1 MGFQNMQNTLQEA
14 LKALYHHPDQQVRS
28 RANDWLQEF
37 QRTVE
42 AWQVSDGLLHDAN
55 SNLET
60 LIFCSQTLK
69 TKVQRDFE
77 ELPPAA
83 FFSLRDS
90 LKNLLKKFSKGPSKV
105 RMQICIAMSAL
116 AVHVSAQD
124 WGGGGIVNW
133 LRDEFGSN
141 QDYLISFLELL
152 TVLPQE
158 ASSYK
163 IAARP
168 ERRRQFQKELV
179 SSAEVSFGLLA
190 SCLSFKELHEQ
201 VLDAFA
207 SWLRLSH
214 GIPAATLASHSLVLA
229 AISGLNSEQLFDAAV
244 NAICELIRYTV
255 YGSPGGLA
263 GQMPLVQVL
272 VPQVMGLRS
281 RFSASLKVALM
292 EKEGN
297 QGGESGIDQAY
308 MEDDEIVKGM
318 ARLFAEM
325 GDSYVELIASGS
337 AESMMIVD
345 ALVEVT
351 SHPEYDISSMTF
363 NFWHSLQTILTK
375 RECYCSFGNEAAI
388 DSEMERRLTIFR
400 PRFELL
406 VSLVSFRVM
415 YPQNHEDLSKE
426 DISDFKRTRYAV
438 GDILMDAS
446 SVLGGETTLKI
457 LSNSFFQAASTAGNG
472 GSWDWRSAEAA
483 LYCIRAISKAV
494 PMSEG
499 TVMPQVMGFLSKLP
513 PQPQLLQTACLTIGC
528 YSKWLSGAPSA
539 LSFLPALIEI
549 LTRGL
554 STSDDSSTA
563 AAMALRHV
571 CDACRDKLAGS
582 LDVLFLIYHKAVSRE
597 GGYKL
602 STEDAL
608 QLIEALSM
616 VITALSPEP
625 AKKALEALCL
635 PAVAALQEVITQ
647 AAGSSQQ
654 FNANQYTVPIDRLAN
669 IFRYVNHPE
678 AVADAFRNIWPTLKA
693 VFDQRAWDMLTME
706 RLCRACK
713 YAVRTCGRSMG
724 VTIGDMLQVV
734 QLQYQL
740 HHQSCFLYLSSEV
753 IKVFGSD
760 PSCANYLGAL
770 ITSLF
775 SHTIS
780 LLKTIQDFTSRPDIA
795 DDCFLLASRCIR
807 YCPHLFVPSTIFSSL
822 VDCAMTGIT
831 IQHREACTS
840 ILTFLNDIFDV
851 ATSIGGKQY
860 RLVIDNIIFPRA
872 ASLTRILI
880 GSLAGALPESRLEQV
895 ISVLMSLT
903 RVYGMQVVTWAQE
916 AISLVP
922 SVAITD
928 GERSNFLG
936 ALSSAAS
943 ASGSNSLA
951 IIGSLEELSDV
962 CRRNKT
968 VQEMVQGAL
977 QPLSLTLT
985 VVP

>member
-1 MGFQNMQNTLQEA
+1 MGFQDVKNTLQEA
-14 LKALYHHPDQQVRS
+14 LKALYHHPDQQIRS

-42 AWQVSDGLLHDAN
+42 AWEVSDSLLHDAN

-69 TKVQRDFE
+69 TKIQRDFE

-83 FFSLRDS
+83 FVSLRDS
-90 LKNLLKKFSKGPSKV
+90 LKNLLKKFCKGPSKV
-105 RMQICIAMSAL
+105 RMQICVAMSAL
-116 AVHVSAQD
+116 AVHVSSQD
-124 WGGGGIVNW
+124 WGGGGVLNW
-133 LRDEFGSN
+133 LRDELGS
-141 QDYLISFLELL
+141 QPDCLISFVELL

-168 ERRRQFQKELV
+168 ERRRQFQKELI
-179 SSAEVSFGLLA
+179 SSADVAFGLLA
-190 SCLSFKELHEQ
+190 SCLSFEELHEQ
-201 VLDAFA
+201 VLDAFS

-214 GIPAATLASHSLVLA
+214 GIPASTLVSHPLVLM
-229 AISGLNSEQLFDAAV
+229 AISGLNSEKLFDAAV

-255 YGSPGGLA
+255 FGSPDGLA
-263 GQMPLVQVL
+263 EQMPLVQVL
-272 VPQVMGLRS
+272 VRQVMGLRN

-292 EKEGN
+292 EKQGN

-308 MEDDEIVKGM
+308 MEEDETVKAM

-337 AESMMIVD
+337 TESMMIVE

-351 SHPEYDISSMTF
+351 SHPEYDIASMTF
-363 NFWHSLQTILTK
+363 NFWHGLQTILTK
-375 RECYCSFGNEAAI
+375 REYYRSFGNEEAI
-388 DSEMERRLTIFR
+388 GSEMDRRLTIFC
-400 PRFELL
+400 PTFELL

-415 YPQNHEDLSKE
+415 YPQNYEDLSKE
-426 DISDFKRTRYAV
+426 DISDFKRTRYDV

-446 SVLGGETTLKI
+446 SVLGGETTLKL
-457 LSNSFFQAASTAGNG
+457 LSNNFFQAASTAGNG

-483 LYCIRAISKAV
+483 LYCIRAISRAV
-494 PMSEG
+494 PTSEG
-499 TVMPQVMGFLSKLP
+499 TVLPQVMGFLPKLP
-513 PQPQLLQTACLTIGC
+513 RQPQLLQTACLTIGA
-528 YSKWLSGAPSA
+528 YSKWLSGVPNAAS
-539 LSFLPALIEI
+539 SLPALIEV
-549 LTRGL
+549 LTSGL
-554 STSDDSSTA
+554 SISDDSSTA

-571 CDACRDKLAGS
+571 CDACRDKLAGL
-582 LDVLFLIYHKAVSRE
+582 LDGLFLIYHKAVSRE

-625 AKKALEALCL
+625 AKKALEDLCF

-654 FNANQYTVPIDRLAN
+654 FSTNQYTVPIDRLAN

-678 AVADAFRNIWPTLKA
+678 AVADAFRNIWPILKA
-693 VFDQRAWDMLTME
+693 IFDQRAWDMPTME

-713 YAVRTCGRSMG
+713 YAVRTSGRSMG
-724 VTIGDMLQVV
+724 VAIGDMLQVV
-734 QLQYQL
+734 QLQYQV

-753 IKVFGSD
+753 IKIFGSD
-760 PSCANYLGAL
+760 PSCANYLGGL
-770 ITSLF
+770 INSLF

-807 YCPHLFVPSTIFSSL
+807 YCPHLFVPSTIFPSL
-822 VDCAMTGIT
+822 VDCAMIGIT

-860 RLVIDNIIFPRA
+860 RSVIDNIIFPRA
-872 ASLTRILI
+872 TSLTRILI

-903 RVYGMQVVTWAQE
+903 RVYGMQVVNWAQE

-922 SVAITD
+922 SAAITD
-928 GERSNFLG
+928 GERSSFLG
-936 ALSSAAS
+936 ALSSAA
-943 ASGSNSLA
+943 AGANSLA
-951 IIGSLEELSDV
+951 IMGSLEELSDV

-968 VQEMVQGAL
+968 VQEIVQGAL
-977 QPLSLTLT
+977 QPLRLTLT
-985 VVP
+985 VAP

>member
-1 MGFQNMQNTLQEA
+1 MGFQNIQNTLQEA

-124 WGGGGIVNW
+124 WGGGGILNW
-133 LRDEFGSN
+133 LRDELGSN
-141 QDYLISFLELL
+141 PDYLISFLELL

-483 LYCIRAISKAV
+483 LYCIRAISRAV

-528 YSKWLSGAPSA
+528 YSKWLSGAPNA

-597 GGYKL
+597 AGYKL

-678 AVADAFRNIWPTLKA
+678 AVADAFRKIWPILKA

-734 QLQYQL
+734 QLQYQH

-840 ILTFLNDIFDV
+840 IITFLNDIFDV

>member
-1 MGFQNMQNTLQEA
+1 MGFQNIQNTLQEA

-124 WGGGGIVNW
+124 WGGGGILNW
-133 LRDEFGSN
+133 LRDELGSN
-141 QDYLISFLELL
+141 PDYLISFLELL

-229 AISGLNSEQLFDAAV
+229 AISGLNSEQLFDPAV

-483 LYCIRAISKAV
+483 LYCIRAISRAV

-528 YSKWLSGAPSA
+528 YSKWLSGAPNA

-597 GGYKL
+597 AGYKL

-678 AVADAFRNIWPTLKA
+678 AVADAFRKIWPILKA

-734 QLQYQL
+734 QLQYQH

-775 SHTIS
+775 SHTIR

-840 ILTFLNDIFDV
+840 IITFLNDIFDV

>member
-1 MGFQNMQNTLQEA
+1 MGFQDVKNTLQEA
-14 LKALYHHPDQQVRS
+14 LKALYHHPDQQVCS

-37 QRTVE
+37 QRKVE
-42 AWQVSDGLLHDAN
+42 AWEVSDSLLHDSN

-83 FFSLRDS
+83 FVSLRDS
-90 LKNLLKKFSKGPSKV
+90 LKNLLKKFCKGPSKV
-105 RMQICIAMSAL
+105 RTQICIAMSAL

-124 WGGGGIVNW
+124 WGGGGILNW
-133 LRDEFGSN
+133 LRDELGSKP
-141 QDYLISFLELL
+141 DCLISFLELL

-168 ERRRQFQKELV
+168 ERRRQFQKELA
-179 SSAEVSFGLLA
+179 SSVDVAFGLLA
-190 SCLSFKELHEQ
+190 SCLSFEELREQ

-214 GIPAATLASHSLVLA
+214 GIPASSLASHPLVLA
-229 AISGLNSEQLFDAAV
+229 AISGLNSEKLFDAAV

-263 GQMPLVQVL
+263 DQMPLVQVL
-272 VPQVMGLRS
+272 VPQVMGLRN

-292 EKEGN
+292 EKQGN
-297 QGGESGIDQAY
+297 QGESGIDQAY
-308 MEDDEIVKGM
+308 MEDDEIVKAM

-337 AESMMIVD
+337 TESMMIVE

-351 SHPEYDISSMTF
+351 SHPEFDIASMTF

-375 RECYCSFGNEAAI
+375 REYYRSFGNEAAI
-388 DSEMERRLTIFR
+388 ESEMERRLTIFH
-400 PRFELL
+400 PTFELL

-415 YPQNHEDLSKE
+415 YPQNYEDLSKE

-457 LSNSFFQAASTAGNG
+457 LSNSFFQAASTIGNG

-483 LYCIRAISKAV
+483 LYCIRAISRAV
-494 PMSEG
+494 PTSEG
-499 TVMPQVMGFLSKLP
+499 AVMPQVMGFLPKLP
-513 PQPQLLQTACLTIGC
+513 PQPQLLQTACLTIGA
-528 YSKWLSGAPSA
+528 YSKWLSGAPNAS
-539 LSFLPALIEI
+539 SFLPTLIEI

-582 LDVLFLIYHKAVSRE
+582 LDGLFLIYHKAVSRE

-602 STEDAL
+602 YTEDAL

-654 FNANQYTVPIDRLAN
+654 FSANQYTVPIDRLAN

-678 AVADAFRNIWPTLKA
+678 AVADAFRNIWPILK
-693 VFDQRAWDMLTME
+693 VIFDQRGWDMPTME

-724 VTIGDMLQVV
+724 VAIGDMLQVV
-734 QLQYQL
+734 QLQYQV

-753 IKVFGSD
+753 IKIFGSD
-760 PSCANYLGAL
+760 PSCANYLGGL

-807 YCPHLFVPSTIFSSL
+807 YCPHLFVPSTIFPSL

-831 IQHREACTS
+831 IQHREACRS

-860 RLVIDNIIFPRA
+860 RSVIDNVMFPRA

-903 RVYGMQVVTWAQE
+903 RLYGIQVVTWAQE

-922 SVAITD
+922 SIAITD
-928 GERSNFLG
+928 GERSSFLG

-943 ASGSNSLA
+943 GANSLA

-968 VQEMVQGAL
+968 VQEIVQGAL
-977 QPLSLTLT
+977 QPLRLTLT
-985 VVP
+985 VAP